1 MLVLEEKVVA
11 ASVDCQQCRL
21 LRQKRYFAVAAAGS
35 RRADIT
41 ASVRDYDGPAEE
53 AWAVVVQL
61 PGEKTV
67 ERNGLMKYGCLIRRR
82 SAAALLKAAE
92 LS

>member
-1 MLVLEEKVVA
+1 MQQL
-11 ASVDCQQCRL
+11 QQCRL

-35 RRADIT
+35 RQADIT
-41 ASVRDYDGPAEE
+41 ASVRDYDSPAEE

-67 ERNGLMKYGCLIRRR
+67 ERNVLMEDM
-82 SAAALLKAAE
+82 AV
-92 LS
+92 